1 MPMIDWLLGGRGYDA
16 DWFRD
21 AMKDKGLRACI
32 PSRKQ
37 RRTVVKNDRRCYK
50 PRNCIEIMFG
60 RPKVG
65 IGLAI
70 RYDRYPKV
78 YLSAIALAAV
88 VIYGL

>member
-1 MPMIDWLLGGRGYDA
+1 
-16 DWFRD
+16 
-21 AMKDKGLRACI
+21 
-32 PSRKQ
+32 
-37 RRTVVKNDRRCYK
+37 VKNDRRCYK